1 MHNSFSNLSV
11 NDDMD
16 TLEPP
21 HKNSQ
26 KAKKSKKNPPQPP
39 SETAEEVEPLTND
52 EAEAEVEAEV
62 VPEVKFVTILV
73 NNSNNPK
80 VRIRVVGSNINKVSS
95 EGVEVMSDSEQLQ
108 IQYYCYG
115 WHDLNSPLMG
125 PFLDGKT
132 YKIPKVPEL
141 NYART
146 ALDVVLK
153 APPIPQ
159 DVVYK
164 FSENGLDEWETYDK
178 VHKRVIWSYYK
189 NATINVRPRILQWVK
204 AAGVE
209 PDDFKAAFSD
219 LCNVPQM
226 KRDLLASVIN
236 TDGDWNR
243 YVANGKFIVPYYTRT
258 TPAIQEKLIP
268 WINNWVGKNN

>member
-80 VRIRVVGSNINKVSS
+80 VRIRVVGSNINKV
-95 EGVEVMSDSEQLQ
+95 
-108 IQYYCYG
+108 
-115 WHDLNSPLMG
+115 
-125 PFLDGKT
+125 
-132 YKIPKVPEL
+132 
-141 NYART
+141 
-146 ALDVVLK
+146 ALR
-153 APPIPQ
+153 
-159 DVVYK
+159 
-164 FSENGLDEWETYDK
+164 E
-178 VHKRVIWSYYK
+178 
-189 NATINVRPRILQWVK
+189 
-204 AAGVE
+204 
-209 PDDFKAAFSD
+209 
-219 LCNVPQM
+219 
-226 KRDLLASVIN
+226 
-236 TDGDWNR
+236 
-243 YVANGKFIVPYYTRT
+243 
-258 TPAIQEKLIP
+258 
-268 WINNWVGKNN
+268 